1 LVIAKGE
8 TGIRGKN
15 RRSQGYKKQPQQGS
29 GPKKFQHEKYIKAA
43 APADEAALLCYC
55 SSFVASDSRVY
66 PVTPFVSR
74 MTTFATR

>member
-1 LVIAKGE
+1 LVITKGE
-8 TGIRGKN
+8 TGIGSKN
-15 RRSQGYKKQPQQGS
+15 RRNQNTRNGHKGS
-29 GPKKFQHEKYIKAA
+29 GAKKFQHEKHIKAA

-66 PVTPFVSR
+66 LVTPFVYR

>member
-8 TGIRGKN
+8 AGIGSKN
-15 RRSQGYKKQPQQGS
+15 RRNQNTRNSHKRS
-29 GPKKFQHEKYIKAA
+29 GTEKFQHEKYIKAA
-43 APADEAALLCYC
+43 ATADETALLCYC

-66 PVTPFVSR
+66 LVTPFVYR